1 MLRTHL
7 MFGVLTASLLGAALA
22 SVACAADSGLY
33 AGRTLLSGQP
43 AIAASDEEAGAQ
55 PLGERGAR
63 LAGDRRYLG
72 YLFHSGL
79 TVEASELR
87 LPGQQLDSATD
98 AIGLMA
104 GITLD
109 VADKVSAAAKAGLH
123 LPSEDVVRAFA
134 NPAFTTPEKLY
145 EVRMAYRAVGNVELS
160 AKFQRLDGYP
170 GPSWALPSEAVLLG
184 AEVRF

>member
-7 MFGVLTASLLGAALA
+7 LFGLLTASLLGAALA

-43 AIAASDEEAGAQ
+43 AIAALDEEAGAQ
-55 PLGERGAR
+55 PLEERGAR

-79 TVEASELR
+79 TLEASELR
-87 LPGQQLDSATD
+87 RPTEQLDSTSN
-98 AIGLMA
+98 AIGVMA
-104 GITLD
+104 GITLG
-109 VADKVSAAAKAGLH
+109 VADSLSAAAKAGLH
-123 LPSEDVVRAFA
+123 LPSEDVVKAFA

-145 EVRMAYRAVGNVELS
+145 ELRMAYRAVGNVELW
-160 AKFQRLDGYP
+160 AKVQRLAGYP
-170 GPSWALPSEAVLLG
+170 GPSRALPSEAVLLG

>member
-1 MLRTHL
+1 MLRPHL
-7 MFGVLTASLLGAALA
+7 LFGVLTASLLSAA

-43 AIAASDEEAGAQ
+43 AIAASDEEAGTQ

-63 LAGDRRYLG
+63 HAGDRRYLG

-79 TVEASELR
+79 TLEASELR
-87 LPGQQLDSATD
+87 RPAERLDSTST
-98 AIGLMA
+98 AIGVMA
-104 GITLD
+104 GITLG
-109 VADKVSAAAKAGLH
+109 VADNVSAAAKAGLH
-123 LPSEDVVRAFA
+123 LPSEEVVRAFG

-145 EVRMAYRAVGNVELS
+145 EVRMAYRAGGSVELS
-160 AKFQRLDGYP
+160 AKVQRLEGYP
-170 GPSWALPSEAVLLG
+170 RSARATPSEAVLLG